1 MDNGVVVMGQ
11 TIDDNDDF
19 TEKQQDWDESDV
31 GKRIIK
37 RVTIN
42 GTYLNE
48 LIVQVFCRFCGA
60 EFIGPS
66 REAGGF
72 LGGHECLHS
81 WEIAQE
87 MNREDGLTE

>member
-1 MDNGVVVMGQ
+1 MGHGVVIMGK
-11 TIDDNDDF
+11 TIDENDDF

-66 REAGGF
+66 REAVLLPRRVF
-72 LGGHECLHS
+72 Q
-81 WEIAQE
+81 I
-87 MNREDGLTE
+87 

>member
-1 MDNGVVVMGQ
+1 MGNGVVMMEQ
-11 TIDDNDDF
+11 TTDENDDF

-48 LIVQVFCRFCGA
+48 LIVQVFCRFC
-60 EFIGPS
+60 
-66 REAGGF
+66 
-72 LGGHECLHS
+72 
-81 WEIAQE
+81 
-87 MNREDGLTE
+87 

>member
-1 MDNGVVVMGQ
+1 MMEQ
-11 TIDDNDDF
+11 TIDENDDF

-48 LIVQVFCRFCGA
+48 LIVQVFCRFC
-60 EFIGPS
+60 
-66 REAGGF
+66 
-72 LGGHECLHS
+72 
-81 WEIAQE
+81 
-87 MNREDGLTE
+87 